1 MPLKGIEMISCSK
14 CLNSNQNSLFH
25 LYFTIRWVLSLAE
38 RQSLLIVLFILLMVG
53 TDAREDRVE
62 VQKSATTHI
71 NQAVECRAMRRWI
84 EVTKQAC

>member
-1 MPLKGIEMISCSK
+1 
-14 CLNSNQNSLFH
+14 
-25 LYFTIRWVLSLAE
+25 
-38 RQSLLIVLFILLMVG
+38 MVD

-62 VQKSATTHI
+62 VLKSASTHI